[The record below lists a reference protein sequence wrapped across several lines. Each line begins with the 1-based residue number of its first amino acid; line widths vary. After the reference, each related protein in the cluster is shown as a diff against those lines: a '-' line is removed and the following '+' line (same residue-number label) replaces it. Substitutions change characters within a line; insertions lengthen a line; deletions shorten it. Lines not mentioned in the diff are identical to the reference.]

1 MQCINM
7 YLLEAIRIEKKI
19 DFKILGLN
27 NPPKKFGKV
36 FFFLI
41 VSLFLHDIKLK
52 SVHVGIVAIPE
63 QANHKIKIR
72 NPPVQC
78 KDK

>member
-27 NPPKKFGKV
+27 NPPKKYGKV
-36 FFFLI
+36 FFFFNYFI
-41 VSLFLHDIKLK
+41 FP
-52 SVHVGIVAIPE
+52 A
-63 QANHKIKIR
+63 
-72 NPPVQC
+72 
-78 KDK
+78 